1 MAKVVCLIGSAASGK
16 DTILNKC
23 VDFCEPIISVTSRKM
38 RDTECGHEYI
48 FCSNALIENYIK
60 KDALIEYRK
69 RIVDGKL
76 AYYGVLKTSIDLDSD
91 EKYIV
96 ILDNDGYEKM
106 KNYVGADNI
115 ISIYI
120 ECNDELRMKRIKK
133 RQPSITDEEILMRFK
148 DDKNTIEKNKGIYDY
163 RFKNEDK
170 EDFDRI
176 VDFIRCI

>member
-23 VDFCEPIISVTSRKM
+23 IDFCEPIVSVTSRKM
-38 RDTECGHEYI
+38 RDTECGNEYI
-48 FCSNALIENYIK
+48 FCNNELIENYIK

-76 AYYGVLKTSIDLDSD
+76 AYYGVLKSSIDLDSD

-106 KNYVGADNI
+106 KRYVGNDNI
-115 ISIYI
+115 VSIYI
-120 ECNDELRMKRIKK
+120 ECNDKLRMKRIKA
-133 RQPSITDEEILMRFK
+133 RQPSITDEEILARFE
-148 DDKNTIEKNKGIYDY
+148 DDRNTIEKNKDRYNY
-163 RFKNEDK
+163 KFKNETE
-170 EDFDRI
+170 EDLLRI
-176 VDFIRCI
+176 VAFIKCI

>member
-23 VDFCEPIISVTSRKM
+23 VDFCEPIVSVTSRKM

-76 AYYGVLKTSIDLDSD
+76 AYYGVLKDSIDLDSD

-96 ILDNDGYEKM
+96 ILDNDGYEKT

-133 RQPSITDEEILMRFK
+133 RQPSITDKEILARFE
-148 DDKNTIEKNKGIYDY
+148 DDKNTIEKNKDVYNY
-163 RFKNEDK
+163 RFRNETE
-170 EDFDRI
+170 EDLLRI
-176 VDFIRCI
+176 VEFIKAI

>member
-1 MAKVVCLIGSAASGK
+1 MARVVCLIGSAASGK

-23 VDFCEPIISVTSRKM
+23 MDFCEPIVSVTSRKM

-48 FCSNALIENYIK
+48 FCSNALIESYIK

-76 AYYGVLKTSIDLDSD
+76 AYYGVVKNSIDLDSD

-96 ILDNDGYEKM
+96 ILDHDGYEKM

-115 ISIYI
+115 VSIYI
-120 ECNDELRMKRIKK
+120 ECNNELRMKRIKE
-133 RQPSITDEEILMRFK
+133 RQPSITNEEILARFE
-148 DDKNTIEKNKGIYDY
+148 DDRNTIEKNKDKYNY
-163 RFKNEDK
+163 RFKNENE
-170 EDFDRI
+170 EDLNRI
-176 VDFIRCI
+176 VDFIKKI

>member
-23 VDFCEPIISVTSRKM
+23 ADFCKPIISVTSRKM
-38 RDTECGHEYI
+38 RDTECGNEYI
-48 FCSNALIENYIK
+48 FCNNELIENYIK

-76 AYYGVLKTSIDLDSD
+76 AYYGVLKTSIDLDSN

-106 KNYVGADNI
+106 KNYVGNDNI
-115 ISIYI
+115 ISIYV
-120 ECNDELRMKRIKK
+120 ECNDKLRMKRIKK
-133 RQPSITDEEILMRFK
+133 RQSSITDEEILARFE
-148 DDKNTIEKNKGIYDY
+148 DDKNTIEKNKDMYDY
-163 RFKNEDK
+163 RFKNETE
-170 EDFDRI
+170 EDLLRI
-176 VDFIRCI
+176 VDFIKAI

>member
-1 MAKVVCLIGSAASGK
+1 MARVVCLIGSAASGK

-23 VDFCEPIISVTSRKM
+23 MDFCEPIVSVTSRKM

-48 FCSNALIENYIK
+48 FCSNALIESYIK

-76 AYYGVLKTSIDLDSD
+76 AYYGVLKNSIDLDSD

-106 KNYVGADNI
+106 KKYVGDNHI

-120 ECNDELRMKRIKK
+120 ECNNELRMKRIKE
-133 RQPSITDEEILMRFK
+133 RQPSITDKEILARFE
-148 DDKNTIEKNKGIYDY
+148 DDKNTIEKNKDMYDY
-163 RFKNEDK
+163 KFKNENE
-170 EDFDRI
+170 EDLNRI
-176 VDFIRCI
+176 VEFIKEI

>member
-38 RDTECGHEYI
+38 RDTEYGHEYI

-76 AYYGVLKTSIDLDSD
+76 AYYGVLKDSIDLDSD

-148 DDKNTIEKNKGIYDY
+148 DDKNTIEKNKDMYDY
-163 RFKNEDK
+163 KFKNENK